1 MDSASDEIRY
11 AKVLDLI
18 NTNNPDDTIFLSN
31 HLLHSKLQDRRLE
44 SMKEIALTSGFR
56 WVQFQDES
64 IDDIL
69 LKVSQ
74 FNILND
80 GVMLTKKVHLTPE
93 NTRVIIGGTNTAGCL
108 LFNSNVSATHWV
120 DEGYKVDMCLSMC
133 ADYQSSGLNQADK
146 NQMAFASLYNYIKKY
161 NLIDKI
167 DVYYSAPPKMRVR

>member
-18 NTNNPDDTIFLSN
+18 NNDNTDDTIFLSN
-31 HLLHSKLQDRRLE
+31 HELHGKFKDKKLE
-44 SMKEIALTSGFR
+44 SMKNIALSSGFR
-56 WVQFQDES
+56 WIHFRDES

-133 ADYQSSGLNQADK
+133 ADYQSAGLNQADK
-146 NQMAFASLYNYIKKY
+146 NQIAFATLYMYIKKY
-161 NLIDKI
+161 NLINKI
-167 DVYYSAPPKMRVR
+167 NVYY